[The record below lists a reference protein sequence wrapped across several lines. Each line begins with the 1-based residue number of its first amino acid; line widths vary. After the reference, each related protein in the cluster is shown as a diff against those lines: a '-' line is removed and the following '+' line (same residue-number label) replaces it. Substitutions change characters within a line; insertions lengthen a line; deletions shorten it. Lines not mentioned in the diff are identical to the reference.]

1 MAKIFAILGVL
12 LIVTGVV
19 LLAAPKPTVSPMPP
33 APASRSASPE
43 RSAGPNSVGIG
54 AREVPSLLTKARDIA
69 EQVNAPLSILF
80 GLMSLFY
87 TRRTYL
93 ARRGGPPPGASSS

>member
-1 MAKIFAILGVL
+1 MTKIFAILGVL
-12 LIVTGVV
+12 LILTGGV
-19 LLAAPKPTVSPMPP
+19 LVYSRYIAPPP
-33 APASRSASPE
+33 SASVE
-43 RSAGPNSVGIG
+43 RSAGPNSVGISVREAPG
-54 AREVPSLLTKARDIA
+54 LLGAAREIA

-93 ARRGGPPPGASSS
+93 AQRGRNGGNS

>member
-1 MAKIFAILGVL
+1 MTKIFALLGILLILTGGVL
-12 LIVTGVV
+12 VYSRF
-19 LLAAPKPTVSPMPP
+19 AAPNV
-33 APASRSASPE
+33 ALE
-43 RSAGPNSVGIG
+43 RSAGPNSVGVSV
-54 AREVPSLLTKARDIA
+54 REAPGLLGKARDIA

-93 ARRGGPPPGASSS
+93 AQRGRADGNS

>member
-12 LIVTGVV
+12 LIVTGIV
-19 LLAAPKPTVSPMPP
+19 LLAAPRPQISSMPP
-33 APASRSASPE
+33 EST
-43 RSAGPNSVGIG
+43 RSAGPNSVGVG
-54 AREVPSLLTKARDIA
+54 AREVPGLISKARDIA

-93 ARRGGPPPGASSS
+93 AQRGGPPPGGSSS